1 MTLMTVISQ
10 YITEVETAFLKVHR
24 DIDEALDEGSTS
36 KLIMFNLSV
45 ANGVIGH
52 PILMKHL

>member
-1 MTLMTVISQ
+1 MTVISQ